1 MEDVHRIQQWLSEA
15 QAGSNDALGQALEAC
30 RAYLLLVA
38 ERELD
43 PALRAKGGASDIV
56 QETFIEA
63 QRAFSRF
70 SSTSHDQFLAWLR
83 AMLLNNV
90 TDFRRKYRGT
100 QKRNSD
106 REVAL
111 DAGPSSSDWRSRLAS
126 DAPTASGEFTQQET
140 LLEIQ
145 AALEQLPEDY
155 RLVIA
160 YRYEENCSFEEI
172 ALRMQRTPNAVQ
184 KLFARAIDRLQA
196 MIEREL

>member
-1 MEDVHRIQQWLSEA
+1 MEDNHRIQEWLSKA
-15 QAGSNDALGQALEAC
+15 QAGSSDALGQALEAC

-63 QRAFSRF
+63 HRAFPRF

-90 TDFRRKYRGT
+90 TDFRRKYKGT
-100 QKRNSD
+100 QKRSSD
-106 REVAL
+106 REVAI
-111 DAGPSSSDWRSRLAS
+111 DAGRSSSDWRSLLAS
-126 DAPTASGEFTQQET
+126 DAPTPSGEFTQQET
-140 LLEIQ
+140 LHEIQ
-145 AALEQLPEDY
+145 SALERLPEDY
-155 RLVIA
+155 RQVIA

-172 ALRMQRTPNAVQ
+172 AQRMQRTPNAVQ

-196 MIEREL
+196 EMEREA